1 MALAATALHGLLPES
16 AGMVVG
22 EALLAIGLGLG
33 KMFGKTHGYE
43 VEPSQE
49 LIAQAGFS
57 EIKVLIFCNRLHTHK
72 KCESVEKV

>member
-1 MALAATALHGLLPES
+1 MQVILDSIAPA
-16 AGMVVG
+16 VVSF
-22 EALLAIGLGLG
+22 AIGLGLG

-72 KCESVEKV
+72 KYERKKKV